1 MADAEVLIE
10 DGAPQDVEMA
20 SAEHEAEADIAQ
32 TGAEESG
39 LTTIEPDEPART
51 TFLEY
56 VTSSV
61 SFAGSIG

>member
-32 TGAEESG
+32 TGAEETG

-51 TFLEY
+51 TFLE
-56 VTSSV
+56 
-61 SFAGSIG
+61 